1 MAQNGVIGVLL
12 PGTPFCLMMQRY
24 AAARQIIDCGV
35 PVALAT
41 DLNPNCWTESM
52 QLMIQLACL
61 NMQMT
66 PAEAVTAATF
76 NAACA
81 IGVQD
86 RVGSLEVGKQADC
99 IILDCPNHQFLPY
112 HFGVNL
118 VKTVVKKGRV
128 L

>member
-1 MAQNGVIGVLL
+1 
-12 PGTPFCLMMQRY
+12 
-24 AAARQIIDCGV
+24 
-35 PVALAT
+35 
-41 DLNPNCWTESM
+41 
-52 QLMIQLACL
+52 MIQLACL
-61 NMQMT
+61 KMQMT

-86 RVGSLEVGKQADC
+86 LVGSLEVGKQADC

-118 VKTVVKKGRV
+118 VETVVKKGHIF
-128 L
+128 